1 MVEKN
6 GRRTKMPVCAA
17 TGKMASST
25 DSSTWCSFDSAVASV
40 ARVGGSGVGFVFGPD
55 RAYTGLDLDHV
66 LHDGVLEP
74 GYQWVVDAAGTYTEV
89 SPSGDGLH
97 LYFRGSKPEGADR
110 CRKGGVEM
118 YDHDR
123 FFTVTGVPYTG
134 CRDVACRPGI
144 VERAYRT
151 WIEPVEETR
160 QATLAD
166 AAAVRNDGG
175 NGCDGVDGM
184 TDDELIDRMVRSR
197 NGSEVRAL
205 LDGDM
210 SAYGNDHS
218 AADIALCNKLAFW
231 CAGDEARMD
240 RIFRSS
246 GLMRDKWDS
255 RRGGTTYGAQTIGR
269 ALQQATE
276 FYKPRRRRDPSRAE
290 RRASRP
296 QGSSQQN
303 TDKCS
308 SVSSPDAAK
317 GTGWAPVAADEKLV
331 SEGMAAPSVE
341 RWVADAAGELWE
353 CAGDGKVHGPSV
365 TWTAPWIASDLV
377 DVETHEVR
385 ALVRVRLADGIV
397 ERALS
402 RDALLNQTRVVGTLA
417 PMGVN
422 ITSANAK
429 AIVRYLTD
437 CERRLGRS
445 RPKAKTVSHMGWSHG
460 AFTPFMC
467 YEADGEVRFDPTDD
481 GVGVAEQFAAPAG
494 TLAEW
499 AAAIAAAGAESMPFR
514 CVIAASFA
522 SVLVAVLGVQPFIV
536 YLWGRS
542 RSGKTPTL
550 KAAGSV
556 WGNPTAG
563 PNSYFHTFDDT
574 PKSIIRTAAFLHD
587 IPVII
592 DELQSK
598 AAPGGQ
604 AGKRMMVE
612 NLLYSLSLG
621 HERSAL
627 NSDRS
632 MMRVGSWSSLT
643 IATGEIPIVGDST
656 QQGAANR
663 TLEINAEPFSDR
675 AKAQAMHHLVAEQHG
690 SAGREFIRCLR
701 RNELGF
707 YREQF
712 VAVRDAVGK
721 VAGGHPQADNVALV
735 AFADALAQFYIFAP
749 GREWGVCLTGAMALA
764 EWALAHSTGNAG
776 GDTDL
781 KAIQFV
787 SEWLARNQIH
797 FSDDCEMDRLE
808 RFGMTEARPV
818 SRGTGGGT
826 VWCVFSSVL
835 ERALTDAGY
844 DRQKTLRRMADEGL
858 LIRPESGRGFTMQ
871 RRVRGGSRVYCVCID
886 QVAMEAMLERVAT
899 AADVL
904 AACGGQPC

>member
-1 MVEKN
+1 
-6 GRRTKMPVCAA
+6 
-17 TGKMASST
+17 
-25 DSSTWCSFDSAVASV
+25 
-40 ARVGGSGVGFVFGPD
+40 
-55 RAYTGLDLDHV
+55 
-66 LHDGVLEP
+66 
-74 GYQWVVDAAGTYTEV
+74 
-89 SPSGDGLH
+89 
-97 LYFRGSKPEGADR
+97 
-110 CRKGGVEM
+110 
-118 YDHDR
+118 
-123 FFTVTGVPYTG
+123 
-134 CRDVACRPGI
+134 
-144 VERAYRT
+144 
-151 WIEPVEETR
+151 
-160 QATLAD
+160 
-166 AAAVRNDGG
+166 
-175 NGCDGVDGM
+175 
-184 TDDELIDRMVRSR
+184 
-197 NGSEVRAL
+197 
-205 LDGDM
+205 
-210 SAYGNDHS
+210 
-218 AADIALCNKLAFW
+218 
-231 CAGDEARMD
+231 
-240 RIFRSS
+240 
-246 GLMRDKWDS
+246 
-255 RRGGTTYGAQTIGR
+255 
-269 ALQQATE
+269 
-276 FYKPRRRRDPSRAE
+276 
-290 RRASRP
+290 
-296 QGSSQQN
+296 
-303 TDKCS
+303 
-308 SVSSPDAAK
+308 
-317 GTGWAPVAADEKLV
+317 
-331 SEGMAAPSVE
+331 
-341 RWVADAAGELWE
+341 
-353 CAGDGKVHGPSV
+353 
-365 TWTAPWIASDLV
+365 
-377 DVETHEVR
+377 
-385 ALVRVRLADGIV
+385 
-397 ERALS
+397 
-402 RDALLNQTRVVGTLA
+402 
-417 PMGVN
+417 
-422 ITSANAK
+422 
-429 AIVRYLTD
+429 
-437 CERRLGRS
+437 
-445 RPKAKTVSHMGWSHG
+445 
-460 AFTPFMC
+460 
-467 YEADGEVRFDPTDD
+467 
-481 GVGVAEQFAAPAG
+481 
-494 TLAEW
+494 
-499 AAAIAAAGAESMPFR
+499 MPFR

-675 AKAQAMHHLVAEQHG
+675 TKAQAMHHLVAEQHG

-749 GREWGVCLTGAMALA
+749 GREWGMCLTGAMALA